1 MTQSL
6 LDSALQA
13 YEAGNYDLSAQ
24 LCSAALQVV
33 PDDEAF
39 LTLLAMTL
47 QSCGRFD
54 GAADAFR
61 KLTVSKPG
69 VAEYWSNLGLM
80 LRHQKSF
87 LEAEEMFRH
96 AITLPPPVPDV
107 LVNYGLLLLDMG
119 RLAEARMRFLDACE
133 LDGHSAAARIYAAL
147 TCIDCGDAPRAET
160 LIPPPITWSVLMP
173 ELRRDL
179 TTALIRMGR
188 VAEAE
193 SLLQPD
199 VDQADPFAIIRMASL
214 YERTNRL
221 EQSSLLLDRIRKHED
236 PDVQLDALTLD
247 STLAIRE
254 KDYARARASTSAL
267 LQLTDLPVQTRIS
280 AHYLMATVADKQGL
294 VTEAMDQLGSAHGIQ
309 FKLASAIEPE
319 IAASADE
326 PLGIGSK
333 WLRLENSCFQG
344 DLAPPTA
351 SQSPVFIVGYPRSG
365 TTMLEQM
372 LDAHPSY
379 VSMDERIIVQ
389 DCLKHMKSMGFSYP
403 NQLNLLQPKDLTEL
417 RALYWTQAAKV
428 VQCKIGQTLVD
439 KNPLNMLRLPM
450 IRRLFPSAR
459 IILALRHPCDVILS
473 CYMQDFRSP
482 AFMILCSTLERLAK
496 SYVNAMNF
504 WIHHQPFLPPD
515 PLILRYED
523 TVTNF
528 PGQVENIANF
538 LGIQDRHPLERFAEH
553 AAAKGY
559 ISTPSYSQVIKPVNR
574 SALAR
579 WLPYRAYF
587 EPLFPILR
595 PVAEHW
601 GYVLPE
607 S

>member
-1 MTQSL
+1 
-6 LDSALQA
+6 
-13 YEAGNYDLSAQ
+13 
-24 LCSAALQVV
+24 
-33 PDDEAF
+33 
-39 LTLLAMTL
+39 
-47 QSCGRFD
+47 
-54 GAADAFR
+54 
-61 KLTVSKPG
+61 
-69 VAEYWSNLGLM
+69 
-80 LRHQKSF
+80 
-87 LEAEEMFRH
+87 
-96 AITLPPPVPDV
+96 
-107 LVNYGLLLLDMG
+107 
-119 RLAEARMRFLDACE
+119 
-133 LDGHSAAARIYAAL
+133 
-147 TCIDCGDAPRAET
+147 
-160 LIPPPITWSVLMP
+160 
-173 ELRRDL
+173 
-179 TTALIRMGR
+179 
-188 VAEAE
+188 
-193 SLLQPD
+193 
-199 VDQADPFAIIRMASL
+199 
-214 YERTNRL
+214 
-221 EQSSLLLDRIRKHED
+221 
-236 PDVQLDALTLD
+236 
-247 STLAIRE
+247 
-254 KDYARARASTSAL
+254 
-267 LQLTDLPVQTRIS
+267 
-280 AHYLMATVADKQGL
+280 
-294 VTEAMDQLGSAHGIQ
+294 
-309 FKLASAIEPE
+309 
-319 IAASADE
+319 
-326 PLGIGSK
+326 
-333 WLRLENSCFQG
+333 
-344 DLAPPTA
+344 
-351 SQSPVFIVGYPRSG
+351 
-365 TTMLEQM
+365 MLEQM

>member
-6 LDSALQA
+6 LESAIHA
-13 YEAGNYDLSAQ
+13 YEAGDHELSAQ
-24 LCSAALQVV
+24 LCSAALQAV

-39 LTLLAMTL
+39 LTLLAVTL

-54 GAADAFR
+54 GAIDAFR
-61 KLTVSKPG
+61 KLTVLRPE

-80 LRHQKSF
+80 LRHQKNF
-87 LEAEEMFRH
+87 PAAEEMFRH
-96 AITLPPPVPDV
+96 AITLPHHVPDI

-119 RLAEARMRFLDACE
+119 RPAEARMQFLDACE
-133 LDGHSAAARIYAAL
+133 LEGHSADARIHAAL
-147 TCIDCGDAPRAET
+147 TCIQCGDIPRAET
-160 LIPPPITWSVLMP
+160 LIPPAITWAALEP
-173 ELRRDL
+173 ELRLEL
-179 TTALIRMGR
+179 TKALIHLGR

-193 SLLQPD
+193 SRFQP
-199 VDQADPFAIIRMASL
+199 QADQGDPLAIARMASL

-221 EQSSLLLDRIRKHED
+221 EQSRLLLDRIRQYED
-236 PDVQLDALTLD
+236 PDVQLDVLTLD
-247 STLAIRE
+247 ATLAIRG
-254 KDYARARASTSAL
+254 KDYPRARASTSAL
-267 LQLTDLPVQTRIS
+267 LQAADVPVQARIS
-280 AHYLMATVADKQGL
+280 AHFMMAAVADKQGL
-294 VTEAMDQLGSAHGIQ
+294 VTEAMGQLGNAHGLQ
-309 FKLASAIEPE
+309 FKLASEMEPE

-326 PLGIGSK
+326 PLRIGSK
-333 WLRLENSCFQG
+333 WLQPENSCFQG
-344 DLAPPTA
+344 SVDDPATEE
-351 SQSPVFIVGYPRSG
+351 SPVFIVGFPRSG

-372 LDAHPSY
+372 LDAHPAY

-389 DCLKHMKSMGFSYP
+389 DCVKHMESMGFAYP
-403 NQLNLLQPKDLTEL
+403 DQLDHLQSTHLVEL
-417 RALYWTQAAKV
+417 RALYWSQAAKV
-428 VQCKIGQTLVD
+428 TQRNIGQTLVD
-439 KNPLNMLRLPM
+439 KNPLNILRLPM

-473 CYMQDFRSP
+473 CYMQNFRSP

-496 SYVNAMNF
+496 NYANTMNF
-504 WIHHQPFLPPD
+504 WIHHQALLTPD
-515 PLILRYED
+515 SLILRYED

-601 GYVLPE
+601 GYALPE
-607 S
+607 T